1 MLWDDCWKTQNWVHA
16 LEVRKSVLVRTRDEG
31 NSRAEVL
38 AENTFNHL
46 ELQSWCLQHYI
57 PPCIKEWIVFRRKKR
72 ERERSTI
79 ISPQSR
85 EASELASEIVPRKKQ
100 EAWDTALRL
109 WLFAPGSLS
118 LRPRTLWEGLPI
130 QNHQT
135 KSKKPEW
142 SSSFKG
148 SFILPGKCIKWEG
161 TLACIGSSTE
171 IIKSLRGPKLSNIIS
186 ALSWC
191 TLVWHLAKGL
201 VCHWHERVLI
211 HIF

>member
-1 MLWDDCWKTQNWVHA
+1 MLWDYCWKTQNWVHA

-38 AENTFNHL
+38 AENTFDHL

-109 WLFAPGSLS
+109 WLFAPEASLWDPEHCE
-118 LRPRTLWEGLPI
+118 RACRYRTI
-130 QNHQT
+130 KQNLKNQNEVQVL
-135 KSKKPEW
+135 KE
-142 SSSFKG
+142 
-148 SFILPGKCIKWEG
+148 
-161 TLACIGSSTE
+161 
-171 IIKSLRGPKLSNIIS
+171 
-186 ALSWC
+186 ALSC
-191 TLVWHLAKGL
+191 LESASSERELLPVLVALLKLLKA
-201 VCHWHERVLI
+201 
-211 HIF
+211 